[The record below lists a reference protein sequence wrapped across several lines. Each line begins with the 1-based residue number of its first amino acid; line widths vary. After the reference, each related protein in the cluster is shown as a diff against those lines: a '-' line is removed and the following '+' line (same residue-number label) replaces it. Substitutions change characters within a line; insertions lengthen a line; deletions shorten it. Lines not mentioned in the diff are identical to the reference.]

1 MTSQIEETIRQLG
14 CLILNTE
21 EYKAMQAAESVYQK
35 DEGLAALVRE
45 FEINRTRLLG
55 ARAQETP
62 DEATIADLQNRLQA
76 IYEQIEANEK
86 MKKYQA
92 ATAAFEGLM
101 KSVLSGIQN
110 AVFGEP
116 CTHDCSTC
124 SGCH

>member
-1 MTSQIEETIRQLG
+1 MTSQIEETICQLG

-21 EYKAMQAAESVYQK
+21 EYKAMQEAESVYQK
-35 DEGLAALVRE
+35 DESLAALVRE
-45 FEINRTRLLG
+45 FEVNRTRLLG
-55 ARAQETP
+55 ARAQEAP

-92 ATAAFEGLM
+92 ATAAFEELM

-110 AVFGEP
+110 AVFGES